1 MIGDPVFGWEPNAGA
16 NVFSPVFASRWQPYA
31 LALALLAFWG
41 GVIWRFFF
49 S

>member
-1 MIGDPVFGWEPNAGA
+1 MSGDRVFGWEPNAGVNA
-16 NVFSPVFASRWQPYA
+16 FAPMFASRWQPYA

-41 GVIWRFFF
+41 GVIWWFFF